1 MIVECNLIGIE
12 IYALGASVDDC
23 VRRGDMA
30 FKFGEVPI
38 RVIVANPLRVVNYAY

>member
-1 MIVECNLIGIE
+1 MIGIE
-12 IYALGASVDDC
+12 IYALGAGVDDC
-23 VRRGDMA
+23 VRRSDMA

>member
-1 MIVECNLIGIE
+1 MH
-12 IYALGASVDDC
+12 GAGVDHH